1 MISRYYITDRHPLGG
16 VDALVAN
23 IAQRLDEGIEMIQL
37 RERDLPVRDQFALAL
52 RVKALPNPHGTKILI
67 NDRLDVALAAGLDGV
82 HLRGDAPSPTE
93 LRALVP
99 AGFLF
104 GVSCHSLDDVRRAAT
119 ADFVVLGPVFE
130 SLSKPG
136 YGPAIGL
143 SGLRNAG
150 KIVPVYA
157 LGGITAAK
165 AQACIEAGAA
175 GVAAI
180 TMFQQ
185 PASESCRSGLLG
197 TDGTLLTLR

>member
-16 VDALVAN
+16 LDALVAN
-23 IAQRLDEGIEMIQL
+23 IARRLDEGLEMIQL
-37 RERDLPVRDQFALAL
+37 RERDLSVRDQFGLAL

-82 HLRGDAPSPTE
+82 HLRGDAPAPGV

-99 AGFLF
+99 SGFLF
-104 GVSCHSLDDVRRAAT
+104 GVSCHSLEDVRRAES

-143 SGLRNAG
+143 DSLA
-150 KIVPVYA
+150 KASQIMPVYA
-157 LGGITAAK
+157 LGGISAGN
-165 AQACIEAGAA
+165 AQACIGAGAA

-180 TMFQQ
+180 TMFQR
-185 PASESCRSGLLG
+185 PETSRRG
-197 TDGTLLTLR
+197 